1 MKKQTTLKKLQGG
14 FIFVA
19 KVRRILVRKSY
30 LKGLFS
36 DSKFYKILF
45 TIALPIVIQNL
56 IASSVNMVDTVMIG
70 RVGEVEIASVGI
82 ANQLFFF
89 FTILIMGFYSG
100 AGIFISQFWG
110 NKDEKNIKKMLG
122 LSLLVGVICTIVF
135 TIFALAFPEKVIKI
149 FDKDSN
155 VVRLGSDYLRIVGIS
170 YIFTAITLAF
180 SSGLRCIGK
189 TLLPMLVSI
198 SALLINASL
207 NYILIFGH
215 FGAPEMG
222 VSGAALATLI
232 ARVVET
238 VILIIYIYMGKGTL
252 AASFKEM
259 LGFDKA
265 FIVKSFKT
273 IIPVVLNEICWGL
286 GAVVY
291 SVAYGR
297 IGTQAIASVQITST
311 ISNLYMVLV
320 FGIANAAAVMVGN
333 LIGAG
338 EEEKGKEYAYRLSAL
353 GAITG
358 VFIAITIVVTAE
370 GMLNMFKVSDTVI
383 HDSLMIL
390 YITAVIMIMR
400 VLNII
405 LIVGVLRGGGDA
417 QYSLKLEAFTMWAI
431 GVPLSFIGAVFLKL
445 PVYWV
450 VALLTTE
457 EIVKCFF
464 AVKRLISNNWINRVI
479 HDIE

>member
-1 MKKQTTLKKLQGG
+1 MKNNYFK
-14 FIFVA
+14 
-19 KVRRILVRKSY
+19 R
-30 LKGLFS
+30 LFS
-36 DSKFYKILF
+36 DSEFYKILF
-45 TIALPIVIQNL
+45 TIALPIVIQNF
-56 IASSVNMVDTVMIG
+56 IASSLNMVDTVMIG
-70 RVGEVEIASVGI
+70 RVGESEIAAVGI

-100 AGIFISQFWG
+100 ASIFISQFWG
-110 NKDEKNIKKMLG
+110 NKDEVNIKRMLG
-122 LSLLVGVICTIVF
+122 LSLSIGIVISLIFTFLAIVIPETIIR
-135 TIFALAFPEKVIKI
+135 IFN
-149 FDKDSN
+149 KDAN
-155 VVRLGSDYLRIVGIS
+155 AVKLGSDYLRIVGIS
-170 YIFTAITLAF
+170 YIFTAVTLGF
-180 SSGLRCIGK
+180 SSALRSTRK
-189 TLLPMLVSI
+189 TVLPMLVSMI
-198 SALLINASL
+198 ALLINASL
-207 NYILIFGH
+207 NYVLIFGK

-222 VSGAALATLI
+222 VKGAALATLI
-232 ARVVET
+232 ARIVET
-238 VILIIYIYMGKGTL
+238 IVLIIYVYIGKGTL

-259 LGFDKA
+259 LNLDKA

-273 IIPVVLNEICWGL
+273 ILPVVFNEICWGL

-291 SVAYGR
+291 SIAYGR

-338 EEEKGKEYAYRLSAL
+338 EEEKGKGYAYRLSAL

-358 VFIAITIVVTAE
+358 IFIAIVIAVTAKS
-370 GMLNMFKVSDTVI
+370 MLNIFKVSDTVR

-417 QYSLKLEAFTMWAI
+417 RFSLKLEAFTMWAI
-431 GVPLSFIGAVFLKL
+431 GVPLSFIGAIFLKL

-464 AVKRLISNNWINRVI
+464 SVKRLISNKWINRVI
-479 HDIE
+479 HDI

>member
-1 MKKQTTLKKLQGG
+1 MRNNYFKK
-14 FIFVA
+14 
-19 KVRRILVRKSY
+19 
-30 LKGLFS
+30 LFS
-36 DSKFYKILF
+36 DSNFYKVLF
-45 TIALPIVIQNL
+45 VIAFPIVIQNL
-56 IASSVNMVDTVMIG
+56 IASLVNMVDTVMIG
-70 RVGEVEIASVGI
+70 RVGEFEIAAVGV
-82 ANQLFFF
+82 ANQLFFL

-110 NKDEKNIKKMLG
+110 NKDKENIKRMLG
-122 LSLLVGVICTIVF
+122 LCILVGIIISIIFTFVALTI
-135 TIFALAFPEKVIKI
+135 PEKVIRI
-149 FDKDSN
+149 FNRDSN
-155 VVRLGSDYLRIVGIS
+155 VVGLGSDYLRIVGIS
-170 YIFTAITLAF
+170 YVFTAITFAF
-180 SSGLRCIGK
+180 SSALRCIGK

-198 SALLINASL
+198 VALLVNALL
-207 NYILIFGH
+207 NYMFIFGH

-222 VSGAALATLI
+222 VKGAALATLI
-232 ARVVET
+232 ARAVET
-238 VILIIYIYMGKGTL
+238 VVLIIYVYIGKGTL
-252 AASFKEM
+252 AASIKEM
-259 LGFDKA
+259 LDFDKS
-265 FIVKSFKT
+265 FVIKSFKT
-273 IIPVVLNEICWGL
+273 ITPVVLNEICWGF

-291 SVAYGR
+291 SIAYGR
-297 IGTQAIASVQITST
+297 IGTQAIASIQITST

-320 FGIANAAAVMVGN
+320 FGMANAAAVMVGN

-338 EEEKGKEYAYRLSAL
+338 EEEKGREYAYRLSGL
-353 GAITG
+353 GAMTG
-358 VFIAITIVVTAE
+358 VLIAIIIALTAK
-370 GMLNMFKVSDTVI
+370 GMLNIFKVSDTVV
-383 HDSLMIL
+383 HDSLLIL

-417 QYSLKLEAFTMWAI
+417 RYSLKLEAFTMWGI

-464 AVKRLISNNWINRVI
+464 AVRRLNSNNWMNRVI